1 MKVKNLIILIIFFI
15 SIFFSTLIINK
26 YDKYEVSSDTRINHT
41 LIKADILR
49 FYKEADYIKKKFES
63 GSSLSELGQFYYS
76 SYLPPKIIAL
86 YYILI
91 SEDFFL
97 YKNDTEGNNDWKK
110 DASRRD
116 FTINSIYA
124 DSEGNLFD
132 PFNGKEVRVKKD
144 NNKIT
149 FIYFQI
155 SIFFLSILYF
165 YKILKKNIGK
175 TSMIIFLFLII
186 EPTIHQFNYSFYSES
201 IFFSLNIFLIA
212 QIIKGSNNKSNAFF
226 IGLLVGI
233 LYLQRSIAIFYFI
246 PILIFFILERKKLN
260 YIFTYLSGIFL
271 IILFL
276 GTHNYFRAGVIQ
288 ITPYQSKADLYYF
301 MIPNILKKKENKI
314 AVSDLSIMKEKI
326 DLFKIQNN
334 SNLTKEKDLL
344 IYGNYVRNLSVQ
356 YLLNNPLQ
364 TIQVMIQK
372 TAHALNFNPFEIYS
386 FYKYEYKP
394 VDHKLR
400 YYKSSEHQ
408 KFLVV
413 RIIYSI
419 IIYSICLLGFLMMLK
434 KKELLNIQIF
444 LTLSILYYIVLG
456 GWHGNPRYLSSNII
470 FLSVFFGFGFLKL
483 KEIVKL

>member
-91 SEDFFL
+91 SEDLFL
-97 YKNDTEGNNDWKK
+97 DKNN
-110 DASRRD
+110 
-116 FTINSIYA
+116 
-124 DSEGNLFD
+124 SEGN
-132 PFNGKEVRVKKD
+132 EVRVKND

-301 MIPNILKKKENKI
+301 MIPNILEKKENKI

>member
-91 SEDFFL
+91 SEDLFL
-97 YKNDTEGNNDWKK
+97 DKNNAEGN
-110 DASRRD
+110 
-116 FTINSIYA
+116 
-124 DSEGNLFD
+124 
-132 PFNGKEVRVKKD
+132 EVRVKKD

-246 PILIFFILERKKLN
+246 PILIF
-260 YIFTYLSGIFL
+260 
-271 IILFL
+271 LF
-276 GTHNYFRAGVIQ
+276 
-288 ITPYQSKADLYYF
+288 
-301 MIPNILKKKENKI
+301 
-314 AVSDLSIMKEKI
+314 
-326 DLFKIQNN
+326 
-334 SNLTKEKDLL
+334 
-344 IYGNYVRNLSVQ
+344 
-356 YLLNNPLQ
+356 
-364 TIQVMIQK
+364 
-372 TAHALNFNPFEIYS
+372 
-386 FYKYEYKP
+386 
-394 VDHKLR
+394 
-400 YYKSSEHQ
+400 
-408 KFLVV
+408 
-413 RIIYSI
+413 
-419 IIYSICLLGFLMMLK
+419 
-434 KKELLNIQIF
+434 
-444 LTLSILYYIVLG
+444 
-456 GWHGNPRYLSSNII
+456 
-470 FLSVFFGFGFLKL
+470 
-483 KEIVKL
+483 

>member
-91 SEDFFL
+91 SEDLFL
-97 YKNDTEGNNDWKK
+97 DKNNAEGN
-110 DASRRD
+110 
-116 FTINSIYA
+116 
-124 DSEGNLFD
+124 
-132 PFNGKEVRVKKD
+132 EVRVKND

-386 FYKYEYKP
+386 FYKYEYKS
-394 VDHKLR
+394 VDNKLR